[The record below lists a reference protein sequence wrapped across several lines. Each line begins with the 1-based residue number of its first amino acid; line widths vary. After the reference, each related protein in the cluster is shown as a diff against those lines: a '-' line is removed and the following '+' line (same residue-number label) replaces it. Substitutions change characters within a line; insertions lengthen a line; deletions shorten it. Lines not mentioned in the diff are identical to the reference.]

1 MAEQAAAKASPL
13 ASIGKLQIGIPIMVL
28 ILMAMVTLPM
38 PALLLDMF
46 FTFNIALSLLVLLV
60 SIYARRP
67 LDFAVFPTLLLVA
80 TLLRLALNVAST
92 RVVLLQGY
100 NGSDAAGKVIQAFG
114 EVVIGNSYVVGI
126 VVFAILVI
134 INFVVVTKGAG
145 RISEVSARFTLDALP
160 GKQMAID
167 ADLNAGLINQ
177 EEALSRRKQ
186 VTSEADFYGAMDG
199 ASKFV
204 RGDAVA
210 GLLILAINIIGGLM
224 IGTMKYQMAFGD
236 AFNVFSLL
244 TIGDGLVAQIPSLL
258 LSTAAAIMVTR
269 VSETA
274 EMGEQITSQLFASPR
289 ALSVTAG
296 VILIMGIVP
305 GMPHFAF
312 LSLGSAMAG
321 AAWWIHKRNIAAN
334 KQEPV
339 EPAAA
344 AAPTTESPLTWE
356 DVPSIDPLGL
366 EVGFRLIAM
375 VDKKQGGQM
384 LGQIK
389 GIRKNL
395 SARLGFLIPSVRI
408 RDNLSLSA
416 NGYSISLQGV
426 SVAEG
431 QVEPDKMLAIN
442 PGQVYGDLEGLPSKD
457 PAYGL
462 DAIWID
468 GELQE
473 QASSLGYTVVDAE
486 TVIATHI
493 SKVIEDSASELLGHD
508 EVQQLLE
515 NLGKQSP
522 KMAEELVPKRLSV
535 SLLQQV
541 LRELLNER
549 VSISDIRTIANTLLA
564 TDENIKD
571 PLLLSGRIREALRRS
586 IVQNLIGSQKEMP
599 VVTLDERLEELL
611 LKAQQQAIQNGKTSP
626 DAVALEPNISNQLQA
641 NLPEV
646 TRQMQN
652 DGKQP
657 IIIVA
662 PLLRPLLA
670 RYARLCTD
678 GLQVLSFNEIPEN
691 RDVQIIGKV
700 G

>member
-1 MAEQAAAKASPL
+1 MAQASPQAGIL
-13 ASIGKLQIGIPIMVL
+13 NGIGKMQIGIPIMVL
-28 ILMAMVTLPM
+28 ILMAMVTLPV
-38 PALLLDMF
+38 PPLLLDMF
-46 FTFNIALSLLVLLV
+46 FTFSIALSLLVLLV

-67 LDFAVFPTLLLVA
+67 LDFAVFPTLLLVS

-167 ADLNAGLINQ
+167 ADLNAGLVTQ
-177 EEALSRRKQ
+177 EQALERRKQ

-224 IGTMKYQMAFGD
+224 IGTIKYGMTFGD

-274 EMGEQITSQLFASPR
+274 DMGEQITTQLFSSPR

-296 VILIMGIVP
+296 IILIMGIVP

-312 LSLGSAMAG
+312 LSLGSALAG
-321 AAWWIHKRNIAAN
+321 AAWWIYKRGQQKEQQPEIQPSEN
-334 KQEPV
+334 K
-339 EPAAA
+339 PAADA
-344 AAPTTESPLTWE
+344 PLTWE
-356 DVPSIDPLGL
+356 DVPAIDPLGL

-416 NGYSISLQGV
+416 SGYSITLQGV

-431 QVEPDKMLAIN
+431 QVEPDKHLAIN
-442 PGQVYGDLEGLPSKD
+442 PGQVFGNLEG
-457 PAYGL
+457 PAHQRPGL
-462 DAIWID
+462 RAGCYLDYRRTA
-468 GELQE
+468 G
-473 QASSLGYTVVDAE
+473 AG
-486 TVIATHI
+486 
-493 SKVIEDSASELLGHD
+493 
-508 EVQQLLE
+508 QQPWLHRR
-515 NLGKQSP
+515 GCRHCDCHPCQP
-522 KMAEELVPKRLSV
+522 DYR
-535 SLLQQV
+535 
-541 LRELLNER
+541 REC
-549 VSISDIRTIANTLLA
+549 
-564 TDENIKD
+564 
-571 PLLLSGRIREALRRS
+571 
-586 IVQNLIGSQKEMP
+586 Q
-599 VVTLDERLEELL
+599 
-611 LKAQQQAIQNGKTSP
+611 
-626 DAVALEPNISNQLQA
+626 
-641 NLPEV
+641 
-646 TRQMQN
+646 
-652 DGKQP
+652 
-657 IIIVA
+657 
-662 PLLRPLLA
+662 
-670 RYARLCTD
+670 
-678 GLQVLSFNEIPEN
+678 
-691 RDVQIIGKV
+691 
-700 G
+700 

>member
-1 MAEQAAAKASPL
+1 MAEQAAGVITRL
-13 ASIGKLQIGIPIMVL
+13 GKLQVGIPIMVL
-28 ILMAMVTLPM
+28 ILMAMMTLPV
-38 PALLLDMF
+38 PPLLLDMF

-60 SIYARRP
+60 SIYAKRP

-114 EVVIGNSYVVGI
+114 EVVVGNSYVVGI

-177 EEALSRRKQ
+177 EQALERRKQ

-204 RGDAVA
+204 RGDAIA
-210 GLLILAINIIGGLM
+210 GLLILGINIIGGLL
-224 IGTMKYQMAFGD
+224 IGTIKYGMTFGD

-258 LSTAAAIMVTR
+258 LSTAAAIIVTR

-274 EMGEQITSQLFASPR
+274 EMGDQIASQLFSSPR

-296 VILIMGIVP
+296 IILIMGIVP
-305 GMPHFAF
+305 GMPHLAF
-312 LSLGSAMAG
+312 ISLGSALAG
-321 AAWWIHKRNIAAN
+321 SAWWIYRKGKDTEA
-334 KQEPV
+334 EPEI
-339 EPAAA
+339 EPA
-344 AAPTTESPLTWE
+344 TTQPSSDAPLTWE
-356 DVPSIDPLGL
+356 DVPTIDPLGL
-366 EVGFRLIAM
+366 EVGFRLIPL
-375 VDKKQGGQM
+375 VDKNQGGQM

-408 RDNLSLSA
+408 RDNLSLAA
-416 NGYSISLQGV
+416 NGYSITLQGV

-431 QVEPDKMLAIN
+431 QIEPDKFLAIN
-442 PGQVYGDLEGLPSKD
+442 PGQVYGDVEGIATTD

-462 DAIWID
+462 EAVWVTE
-468 GELQE
+468 ELQE
-473 QASSLGYTVVDAE
+473 QATSLGYTVVDAA
-486 TVIATHI
+486 TVIATHV
-493 SKVIEDSASELLGHD
+493 SKVIEESACELLGHD

-522 KMAEELVPKRLSV
+522 KMSEELVPKRLSV
-535 SLLQQV
+535 SQLQQV
-541 LRELLNER
+541 LRELLTDR

-571 PLLLSGRIREALRRS
+571 PILLSGRIREALRRS
-586 IVQNLIGSQKEMP
+586 IVQNLIGSQTDMP
-599 VVTLDERLEELL
+599 VVTLDEKLEEIL
-611 LKAQQQAIQNGKTSP
+611 LKAQQQAQQAGNTAP
-626 DAVALEPNISNQLQA
+626 DNIALEPNISNQLQT
-641 NLPEV
+641 NLPNI
-646 TRQMQN
+646 TQQMQA

-657 IIIVA
+657 IIIVS

-678 GLQVLSFNEIPEN
+678 GLQVLSFNEIPDN
-691 RDVQIIGKV
+691 RNVQIIGKV

>member
-1 MAEQAAAKASPL
+1 MAQQATGITSRL
-13 ASIGKLQIGIPIMVL
+13 GKLQIGIPIMVL
-28 ILMAMVTLPM
+28 ILMAMMTLPV
-38 PALLLDMF
+38 PPLLLDMF

-60 SIYARRP
+60 SIYAKRP

-114 EVVIGNSYVVGI
+114 EVVVGNSYVVGI

-177 EEALSRRKQ
+177 EQALERRNQ

-204 RGDAVA
+204 RGDAIA
-210 GLLILAINIIGGLM
+210 GLLILGINIIGGLL
-224 IGTMKYQMAFGD
+224 IGTIKYGMTFGD

-258 LSTAAAIMVTR
+258 LSTAAAIIVTR

-274 EMGEQITSQLFASPR
+274 EMGDQIATQLFSSPR

-296 VILIMGIVP
+296 IILIMGVVP
-305 GMPHFAF
+305 GMPHLAF
-312 LSLGSAMAG
+312 ISLGSALAG
-321 AAWWIHKRNIAAN
+321 SAWWIYRKGQSKSDEPEIAPPST
-334 KQEPV
+334 QSSGD
-339 EPAAA
+339 
-344 AAPTTESPLTWE
+344 TPLTWE

-366 EVGFRLIAM
+366 EVGFRLIPL
-375 VDKKQGGQM
+375 VDKNQGGQM

-416 NGYSISLQGV
+416 SGYSITLQGV

-431 QVEPDKMLAIN
+431 EIQPDKFLAIN
-442 PGQVYGDLEGLPSKD
+442 PGQVYGDVEGIATTD

-462 DAIWID
+462 EAIWVAD
-468 GELQE
+468 ELQE
-473 QASSLGYTVVDAE
+473 QATSLGYTVVDPA
-486 TVIATHI
+486 TVIATHM
-493 SKVIEDSASELLGHD
+493 SKIIEENASELLGHD

-535 SLLQQV
+535 SQLQQV
-541 LRELLNER
+541 LRELLTDR

-571 PLLLSGRIREALRRS
+571 PILLSGRIREALRRS
-586 IVQNLIGSQKEMP
+586 IVQNLIGSQTDMP
-599 VVTLDERLEELL
+599 VVTLDEKLEEIL
-611 LKAQQQAIQNGKTSP
+611 LKAQQQAQKAGHTAP
-626 DAVALEPNISNQLQA
+626 DNIALEPNISNQLQT
-641 NLPEV
+641 NLPDI
-646 TRQMQN
+646 TRQMQT

-657 IIIVA
+657 IIIVS

-678 GLQVLSFNEIPEN
+678 GLQVLSFNEIPDN
-691 RDVQIIGKV
+691 RNVQIIGKV

>member
-1 MAEQAAAKASPL
+1 MAEQTANIMGRL
-13 ASIGKLQIGIPIMVL
+13 GKLQIGIPIMVL
-28 ILMAMVTLPM
+28 ILMAMMTLPV
-38 PALLLDMF
+38 PPLLLDMF

-60 SIYARRP
+60 SIYAKRP
-67 LDFAVFPTLLLVA
+67 LDFAVFPTLLLIA

-114 EVVIGNSYVVGI
+114 EVVVGNSYVVGI

-177 EEALSRRKQ
+177 EQALERRKQ

-204 RGDAVA
+204 RGDAIA
-210 GLLILAINIIGGLM
+210 GLLILGINIIGGLL
-224 IGTMKYQMAFGD
+224 IGTIKYGMTFGD

-258 LSTAAAIMVTR
+258 LSTAAAIIVTR

-274 EMGEQITSQLFASPR
+274 EMGDQIATQLFSSPR

-296 VILIMGIVP
+296 IILIMGVVP
-305 GMPHFAF
+305 GMPHLAF
-312 LSLGSAMAG
+312 ISLGSALAG
-321 AAWWIHKRNIAAN
+321 SAWWIYRKGQGKTDEPEIA
-334 KQEPV
+334 
-339 EPAAA
+339 PASTQSSGDA
-344 AAPTTESPLTWE
+344 PLTWE

-366 EVGFRLIAM
+366 EVGFRLIPL
-375 VDKKQGGQM
+375 VDKNQGGQM

-408 RDNLSLSA
+408 RDNLSLAASA
-416 NGYSISLQGV
+416 YSITLQGV
-426 SVAEG
+426 SVADGEI
-431 QVEPDKMLAIN
+431 QPDKFLAIN
-442 PGQVYGDLEGLPSKD
+442 PGQVYGDVEGIATTD

-462 DAIWID
+462 DAIWVAD
-468 GELQE
+468 ELQE
-473 QASSLGYTVVDAE
+473 QATSLGYTVVDPA
-486 TVIATHI
+486 TVIATHM
-493 SKVIEDSASELLGHD
+493 SKIIEENASELLGHD

-522 KMAEELVPKRLSV
+522 KMSEELVPKRLSI
-535 SLLQQV
+535 SQLQQV
-541 LRELLNER
+541 LRELLTDR

-571 PLLLSGRIREALRRS
+571 PILLSGRIREALRRS
-586 IVQNLIGSQKEMP
+586 IVQNLIGSQTDMP
-599 VVTLDERLEELL
+599 VVTLDEKLEEIL
-611 LKAQQQAIQNGKTSP
+611 LKAQQQAQKAGHTAP
-626 DAVALEPNISNQLQA
+626 DNIALEPNISNQLQT
-641 NLPEV
+641 NLPDI
-646 TRQMQN
+646 TRQMQT

-657 IIIVA
+657 IIIVS

-678 GLQVLSFNEIPEN
+678 GLQVLSFNEIPDN
-691 RDVQIIGKV
+691 RNVQIIGKV